1 MLGDDRTV
9 CSLAVR
15 FSLPEQVTNADGL
28 QLLLEPD
35 DASTGCA
42 LVVQSSDAH
51 GVLQERCR
59 VSLPFAVDETGME
72 ANVRQKLRIMFV
84 TMPVQPSER
93 ASNEGGPFQQYQL

>member
-1 MLGDDRTV
+1 MLGDDVTV
-9 CSLAVR
+9 FSLAVR

-93 ASNEGGPFQQYQL
+93 ASNEGGPFQQHQL